1 MIGSGWVPT
10 DATADWLFIDATSQA
25 SGTGQVAE
33 AVRVRAGAYDPT
45 IKAINANRFALEAG
59 SAYFV
64 RVTP

>member
-1 MIGSGWVPT
+1 MPAN
-10 DATADWLFIDATSQA
+10 ATADWLFTDATGQA
-25 SGTGQVAE
+25 AGIGQVTE
-33 AVRVRAGAYDPT
+33 AIRVRAGAYDPT